1 MKGVLSLL
9 PLSAMCLWADGHGP
23 AFGFSTATLG
33 EGDASAGTAL
43 MWRSGVAMI
52 GPFVSYGFT
61 ENFQISISSP
71 LDLNHGEHPVGRFTS
86 MMPGDPEAEVLGA
99 WRFHHAATGIGTR
112 NESTLYFG
120 GSGSTQTPPRADGPP
135 LDRSIGLYVGAA
147 TGHISRRFYVWGGA
161 GYEQHVR
168 WSEDHQSNT
177 LLSSFVL
184 GWRPPLLDKEY
195 PKPDWRFFWETTAE
209 WVGKASRDVTSPV
222 ADTGVHSHEEVI
234 SVPQPPGTGLIILP
248 NSGGEAVYS
257 GPTLLFTYKNVA
269 LQGGVLFG
277 VWRDV
282 NGIQPAERLRA
293 VASCT
298 YYFLGGRHK

>member
-1 MKGVLSLL
+1 MKHVLSTFF
-9 PLSAMCLWADGHGP
+9 LSAICLWADGHGP

-33 EGDASAGTAL
+33 EGDASVGTAL
-43 MWRSGVAMI
+43 MWRAGVTMI
-52 GPFVSYGFT
+52 GPMVSYGFT
-61 ENFQISISSP
+61 ENFQLSVSSP
-71 LDLNHGEHPVGRFTS
+71 FHLDHGEHPVGRFAG

-99 WRFHHAATGIGTR
+99 WRFHHASTGIGTR

-135 LDRSIGLYVGAA
+135 LQRNLGLYVGAA
-147 TGHISRRFYVWGGA
+147 TGHVSRRYYAWAGV

-184 GWRPPLLDKEY
+184 GWRPPFLDKEY

-209 WVGKASRDVTSPV
+209 WVGKASRFAASPNT
-222 ADTGVHSHEEVI
+222 DTGVHSHEEVI
-234 SVPQPPGTGLIILP
+234 TLPPVPGTGLIVLP
-248 NSGGEAVYS
+248 NSGEASVYS
-257 GPTLLFTYKNVA
+257 GPTLLLTFKNVA
-269 LQGGVLFG
+269 LQGGVLFA

-282 NGIQPAERLRA
+282 NGVQPADRMRA